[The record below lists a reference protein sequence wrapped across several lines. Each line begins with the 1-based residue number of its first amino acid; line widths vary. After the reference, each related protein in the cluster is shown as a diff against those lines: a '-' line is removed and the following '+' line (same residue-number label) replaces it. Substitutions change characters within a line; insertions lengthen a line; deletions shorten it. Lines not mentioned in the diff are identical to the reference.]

1 MAHAQVPDY
10 VPTDGLVVWY
20 PLDGDATDFGPFNIQ
35 PEYAVAEPA
44 ANRFEQEGRALSF
57 IGDEDFIQG
66 HADLFPVTDRTLS
79 FWFNMPL
86 DSPENWLIGY
96 GGGASGTSTLLY
108 SNSVQCNIGNSLAHS
123 EHGCQ
128 SVFGISLST
137 LQANVWHHCVLSSDS
152 LGSLLYID
160 GTIASNG
167 PALGSVNTSNRH
179 FFIGGG
185 PSPDGEALEYNF
197 HGQLDEVGIWNRSLT
212 DTEIQGLFTSVAPI
226 FGCTD
231 PEACN
236 YSTLANIDDES
247 CHYPLI
253 PGDCNAGS
261 VACADGTYW
270 NSLIQQCVPTSCPTC
285 PGDGDGDLVI
295 GVSDLLLLLGA
306 FGSDC
311 PETGCTDSQATNYN
325 PNVVIN
331 DGSCVY
337 PPCLDAQEPGA
348 ACDDGNPNTFNTY
361 WDEDGCL
368 CEGSEYVA
376 EDGSGPCDGLGTV
389 TYQGHDY
396 QLVEIGDQCWFAEN
410 LQAFNHT
417 NGDGIPSNLSNE
429 EWSTTEAGAVGVYG
443 QSAEGCGDS
452 FTPGYNAC
460 DTLFSLANFGRLYN
474 FYSVE
479 DPRGLCPSDWVVAS
493 DTAWME
499 MEIHLGMS
507 LEEANSNGWRGTNQ
521 GHILKTTEFWYNS
534 GNGIDSLGFAAAPG
548 GYRHYNYGAYVD
560 AGYNSDYWTSSPV
573 TNSNHGISRLL
584 FNNQNGILRGT
595 PNKGN
600 GRSIRCIKSETDICF
615 DPDGDGVCP
624 EDEISGCTDETACNF
639 DAEATHDD
647 ESCIPNQEAGSSCDD
662 GDDNTFNDAW
672 DAETCTCAGTPAVA
686 EDGSG
691 PCEGALTVNYHGYDY
706 LLVEI
711 GEQCWFAENLRATDY
726 SNGDSMQGGL
736 TNDEWSITTE
746 GAQTIY
752 DNDSTNL
759 VNYGRSYNWYA
770 ASDPRGACPSG
781 WRVPNTENLTQLTDH
796 LGGAAIAGDALKANV
811 FGDFG
816 DENSNSSGFGMR
828 AGGNRSLVGYFS
840 ELGSHGYIW
849 STTPLLDQANARSRS
864 FLSTSDEVGDGY
876 TYRRTGF
883 SVRCLKIVTDTCFDP
898 DSDGV
903 CPEDEISGCTDE
915 TACNFDA
922 EATHDDESC
931 IPNHEAGSSCDDGD
945 DNTFND
951 AWDAETCTCAGTPA
965 VAEDGSGPCEGV
977 GTVTYHGYEYQLVE
991 IGDQCWF
998 AENLRNEHYA
1008 NGDAIPGDL
1017 SDGEWN
1023 STTNG
1028 AMTVYGEGTSTVYNG
1043 SDDEVSNLTDYGR
1056 LYNWYA
1062 VDDARGLCPSG
1073 WHVPTDG
1080 EFMTLEMELGMS
1092 ESEANGTDWRGTDQG
1107 TQMKSS
1113 PEDSPSWNG
1122 TNSSGFSGLAGG
1134 NRYYDG
1140 DFYSGGNLGCFWS
1153 ASAGGTYAWGRVL
1166 GGGYTEVVFRNN
1178 YYLRHG
1184 FSVRCLKIVT
1194 DTCFDPD
1201 SDGVCP
1207 EDEISGCIDETAC
1220 NYNAEA
1226 THDDGSCIPSQEA
1239 GSSCDDGDANTFNDA
1254 WDAESCM
1261 CAGTPAVAEDGSGP
1275 CEGVGTVT
1283 YHGYEYQLVE
1293 IGDQCWFAENLRTEL
1308 YSNGDE
1314 VPNLPQGA
1322 DWQAATNDGSGA
1334 WVYFSNNPDS
1344 GETFGKLYNWY
1355 VTVDERGICPTSWH
1369 VPENAEWSV
1378 LVDHYGG
1385 AEIAAIELKGN
1396 YSDEWFGNG
1405 TSGFNALPGGFRDW
1419 GNSVF
1424 FLQGT
1429 SGDWWTSSNQGAGFW
1444 RGMDSNSNNVHNA
1457 LYGRAMG
1464 NSIRCLKD

>member
-1 MAHAQVPDY
+1 MNRLFLLLFGMVTFVAHAQVPDY

-711 GEQCWFAENLRATDY
+711 GEQCWFAENLR
-726 SNGDSMQGGL
+726 
-736 TNDEWSITTE
+736 E
-746 GAQTIY
+746 
-752 DNDSTNL
+752 
-759 VNYGRSYNWYA
+759 
-770 ASDPRGACPSG
+770 
-781 WRVPNTENLTQLTDH
+781 
-796 LGGAAIAGDALKANV
+796 
-811 FGDFG
+811 
-816 DENSNSSGFGMR
+816 
-828 AGGNRSLVGYFS
+828 
-840 ELGSHGYIW
+840 
-849 STTPLLDQANARSRS
+849 
-864 FLSTSDEVGDGY
+864 
-876 TYRRTGF
+876 
-883 SVRCLKIVTDTCFDP
+883 
-898 DSDGV
+898 
-903 CPEDEISGCTDE
+903 
-915 TACNFDA
+915 
-922 EATHDDESC
+922 
-931 IPNHEAGSSCDDGD
+931 
-945 DNTFND
+945 
-951 AWDAETCTCAGTPA
+951 
-965 VAEDGSGPCEGV
+965 
-977 GTVTYHGYEYQLVE
+977 
-991 IGDQCWF
+991 
-998 AENLRNEHYA
+998 
-1008 NGDAIPGDL
+1008 
-1017 SDGEWN
+1017 
-1023 STTNG
+1023 
-1028 AMTVYGEGTSTVYNG
+1028 
-1043 SDDEVSNLTDYGR
+1043 
-1056 LYNWYA
+1056 
-1062 VDDARGLCPSG
+1062 
-1073 WHVPTDG
+1073 
-1080 EFMTLEMELGMS
+1080 
-1092 ESEANGTDWRGTDQG
+1092 
-1107 TQMKSS
+1107 
-1113 PEDSPSWNG
+1113 
-1122 TNSSGFSGLAGG
+1122 
-1134 NRYYDG
+1134 
-1140 DFYSGGNLGCFWS
+1140 
-1153 ASAGGTYAWGRVL
+1153 
-1166 GGGYTEVVFRNN
+1166 
-1178 YYLRHG
+1178 
-1184 FSVRCLKIVT
+1184 
-1194 DTCFDPD
+1194 
-1201 SDGVCP
+1201 
-1207 EDEISGCIDETAC
+1207 
-1220 NYNAEA
+1220 
-1226 THDDGSCIPSQEA
+1226 
-1239 GSSCDDGDANTFNDA
+1239 
-1254 WDAESCM
+1254 
-1261 CAGTPAVAEDGSGP
+1261 
-1275 CEGVGTVT
+1275 
-1283 YHGYEYQLVE
+1283 
-1293 IGDQCWFAENLRTEL
+1293 
-1308 YSNGDE
+1308 
-1314 VPNLPQGA
+1314 
-1322 DWQAATNDGSGA
+1322 
-1334 WVYFSNNPDS
+1334 
-1344 GETFGKLYNWY
+1344 
-1355 VTVDERGICPTSWH
+1355 
-1369 VPENAEWSV
+1369 
-1378 LVDHYGG
+1378 
-1385 AEIAAIELKGN
+1385 
-1396 YSDEWFGNG
+1396 
-1405 TSGFNALPGGFRDW
+1405 
-1419 GNSVF
+1419 
-1424 FLQGT
+1424 
-1429 SGDWWTSSNQGAGFW
+1429 
-1444 RGMDSNSNNVHNA
+1444 
-1457 LYGRAMG
+1457 
-1464 NSIRCLKD
+1464 